1 MEWYYAGDRLL
12 YRTSDRRL
20 VLWLWWI
27 LSSVHGHWYTRHH
40 FFNFYSG
47 GTSSRRIQKLWK
59 SRKILYY
66 YFPKNFTE
74 GKKIK
79 KALIAA
85 LRETI
90 FMPVQKPQI
99 LIPYIDC
106 IVCSMGIA
114 MLGSTYS
121 QYFDSINAEQFVVR
135 TTFILIGISNFVGK
149 FISGSFL
156 DQTED
161 APVIFSLVGNSL
173 MLMPYITLGTLPYWP
188 ISQYSQQW
196 VIFTTSPLLSCGF
209 VFVYISTF
217 SRMYNVVASLV
228 NAVDTSALIS
238 GWWRCP
244 IPRVKK
250 NVRIWFWTTGM
261 WTSSSYLGMF
271 LGPSIGG
278 ILIDNY
284 GFQEAA
290 FFFSCLF
297 CVTLMIDFKEFL
309 THTRSRSK
317 EGSGDSL
324 KILMLLFQI
333 LLQI

>member
-1 MEWYYAGDRLL
+1 
-12 YRTSDRRL
+12 
-20 VLWLWWI
+20 
-27 LSSVHGHWYTRHH
+27 
-40 FFNFYSG
+40 
-47 GTSSRRIQKLWK
+47 
-59 SRKILYY
+59 
-66 YFPKNFTE
+66 
-74 GKKIK
+74 
-79 KALIAA
+79 
-85 LRETI
+85 
-90 FMPVQKPQI
+90 
-99 LIPYIDC
+99 
-106 IVCSMGIA
+106 

-238 GWWRCP
+238 G
-244 IPRVKK
+244 
-250 NVRIWFWTTGM
+250 
-261 WTSSSYLGMF
+261 
-271 LGPSIGG
+271 
-278 ILIDNY
+278 
-284 GFQEAA
+284 
-290 FFFSCLF
+290 
-297 CVTLMIDFKEFL
+297 
-309 THTRSRSK
+309 
-317 EGSGDSL
+317 
-324 KILMLLFQI
+324 
-333 LLQI
+333 